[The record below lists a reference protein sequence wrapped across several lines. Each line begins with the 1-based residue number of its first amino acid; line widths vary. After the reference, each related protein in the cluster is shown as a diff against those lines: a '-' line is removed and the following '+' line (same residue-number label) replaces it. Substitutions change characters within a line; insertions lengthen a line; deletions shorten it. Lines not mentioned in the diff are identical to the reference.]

1 MQTLTQANTNSDQTV
16 KCPKCKGDRFVPG
29 EEGRLRRC
37 ECVEREI
44 AMERL
49 KNSGVGE
56 DFGSKRLDTF
66 KLEGRA
72 EQVIEA
78 YKLAVRYVDRFD
90 EIRQDECN
98 WLSMVG
104 QVGCGKTHLTIGI
117 ANELLSR
124 NIGVVY
130 MQYREEMPRI
140 KQVITDETEY
150 TKTMNRFK
158 NAQVLVVDDL
168 FKEAVTRW
176 NGETRLIESD
186 LRIIFELFNYR
197 YFKRLP
203 VIISSEYGIKR
214 LLDLDEGLGSRI
226 FEMCKGRFIEFH
238 GPELNYRLTG

>member
-1 MQTLTQANTNSDQTV
+1 
-16 KCPKCKGDRFVPG
+16 
-29 EEGRLRRC
+29 
-37 ECVEREI
+37 
-44 AMERL
+44 MERL

-56 DFGSKRLDTF
+56 DFGTKRLDTF
-66 KLEGRA
+66 EVEGRSR
-72 EQVIEA
+72 QVVEA
-78 YKLAVRYVDRFD
+78 YRLAVQYVERFD
-90 EIRQDECN
+90 TIRKEDCN
-98 WLSMVG
+98 WLAMVG
-104 QVGCGKTHLTIGI
+104 QVGSGKTHLTIGI
-117 ANELLSR
+117 ANELLAR

-130 MQYREEMPRI
+130 MQYREAIPRI

-150 TKTMNRFK
+150 SRAMNRYK

-176 NGETRLIESD
+176 NGEVRLTESD

-203 VIISSEYGIKR
+203 VIISSEYGIKP

-238 GPELNYRLTG
+238 GQELNYRLTG